1 MGDHKGLLTGEH
13 FMLGDHAAAEGAI
26 LAGCR
31 FFAGYPITPATETA
45 ERMSVR
51 LPQVGGIYI
60 QMEDELASM
69 NAILGASWAGV
80 KSMTATS
87 GPGFSLMMEN
97 LGLGIMLE
105 TPCVLVN
112 VQRGGP
118 STGLPTLVGQQDM
131 MQARW
136 GSHGDYEIIAL
147 APTSPQEL
155 FDLTIKA
162 FNLSEEFRIP
172 VLVMTDA
179 EVGHMTEKVVI
190 PPPEDIVIVDR
201 PQVRRGDVEPDLFRI
216 FRDRPTGNGRKESH
230 QPFVSPMAVA
240 GQGYRIHVTGLTHD
254 ERGYPGMNALTQEWN
269 VTRLIDKIRDH
280 RDDIIQLEEQYLD
293 DAEVVVVSYGI
304 SARTSLWPIELAR
317 QEGIKVGYL
326 RLITVW
332 PFPDERIRELAK
344 GVRAFVVPELNMG
357 QIVREVERCAAGQAH
372 TFGANRAGGDILEPF
387 HVLEV
392 IRRAAGRTA
401 SDGSTT
407 GASSSGGGHQ
417 AKLRAD
423 EALGHSDRNLAV
435 SGSTETG
442 ER

>member
-1 MGDHKGLLTGEH
+1 MTTAGPVSKGLLTGKH
-13 FMLGDHAAAEGAI
+13 FLLGDHAAAEGAI

-31 FFAGYPITPATETA
+31 FFAGYPITPATEIA

-51 LPQVGGIYI
+51 LPQLGGVYI

-147 APTSPQEL
+147 SPSSPQEL
-155 FDLTIKA
+155 FDLTIRA
-162 FNLSEEFRIP
+162 FNLSEKYRIP

-190 PPPEDIVIVDR
+190 PAPEEIQIVNR
-201 PQVRRGDVEPDLFRI
+201 PQVRRGDVEPDHFRI
-216 FRDRPTGNGRKESH
+216 YRDRPAGNGDGY
-230 QPFVSPMAVA
+230 VSPMAVA
-240 GQGYRIHVTGLTHD
+240 GEGYRIHVTGLTHD
-254 ERGYPGMNALTQEWN
+254 ERGYPGMNARTQEWN
-269 VTRLIDKIRDH
+269 INRLVNKIRAH
-280 RDDIIQLEEQYLD
+280 RDEIIEVQEQGLD

-317 QEGIKVGYL
+317 REGIRVGYL

-332 PFPDERIRELAK
+332 PFPEERIRQLARN
-344 GVRAFVVPELNMG
+344 VRAFVVPEINMG
-357 QIVREVERCAAGQAH
+357 QIVHEVERCAAGQAQVL
-372 TFGANRAGGDILEPF
+372 GANRAGGDILEPEQ
-387 HVLEV
+387 VLEV
-392 IRRAAGRTA
+392 IRRAAGREA
-401 SDGSTT
+401 PSTQQE
-407 GASSSGGGHQ
+407 G
-417 AKLRAD
+417 
-423 EALGHSDRNLAV
+423 
-435 SGSTETG
+435 
-442 ER
+442 